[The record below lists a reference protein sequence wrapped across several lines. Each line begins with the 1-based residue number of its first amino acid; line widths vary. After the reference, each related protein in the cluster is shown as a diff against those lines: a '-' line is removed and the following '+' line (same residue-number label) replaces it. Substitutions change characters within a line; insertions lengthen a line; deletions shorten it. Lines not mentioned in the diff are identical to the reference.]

1 MLCPPHDAVHT
12 LTSRPRQD
20 RFGGHQRREPAS
32 RHRQSSSCAVIWA
45 RQGCSAQ
52 RLSAARQRERR
63 RKEDIAQIAGRWRF
77 ARFLGANLMMQL
89 GAISGPRNLSFQE
102 NPVVESGV
110 QTPDSDP
117 IKEYKE
123 WLEYSGFQPRS

>member
-32 RHRQSSSCAVIWA
+32 RHRQSSGCAVIWA

-52 RLSAARQRERR
+52 RLSAARQRERKEE
-63 RKEDIAQIAGRWRF
+63 KEDIAQMRSRPRLIPMKF
-77 ARFLGANLMMQL
+77 KARQ
-89 GAISGPRNLSFQE
+89 IPRQMRSVQTLLQ
-102 NPVVESGV
+102 SGV
-110 QTPDSDP
+110 Q
-117 IKEYKE
+117 
-123 WLEYSGFQPRS
+123 SGVQCC

>member
-32 RHRQSSSCAVIWA
+32 RHRQSSGCAVIWA

-52 RLSAARQRERR
+52 RLSAARQRER
-63 RKEDIAQIAGRWRF
+63 KEEKQDIAQMRSRPRLIPMKFIRH
-77 ARFLGANLMMQL
+77 ARFHDRCAQSKPCYNL
-89 GAISGPRNLSFQE
+89 ASNLAFS
-102 NPVVESGV
+102 VVD
-110 QTPDSDP
+110 T
-117 IKEYKE
+117 
-123 WLEYSGFQPRS
+123 LNARLHAR

>member
-1 MLCPPHDAVHT
+1 M
-12 LTSRPRQD
+12 
-20 RFGGHQRREPAS
+20 F
-32 RHRQSSSCAVIWA
+32 
-45 RQGCSAQ
+45 
-52 RLSAARQRERR
+52 
-63 RKEDIAQIAGRWRF
+63 RF

-123 WLEYSGFQPRS
+123 WLEYSGFKPRS